1 MAVRKE
7 SRELLSGGV
16 GEGRA
21 VCRGVGRRLFP
32 TPKSGRGVLS
42 ETISL
47 RGQALQTTADWESP
61 EPPSEGSRGKGEAN

>member
-1 MAVRKE
+1 MAVQKE

-42 ETISL
+42 EDLTERTGSADNCRL
-47 RGQALQTTADWESP
+47 GESGTSFRGQSGQ
-61 EPPSEGSRGKGEAN
+61 G